1 MQRSA
6 AMLLRIKTKPAMTI
20 GSIPTQLCNTA
31 IIICLSN
38 RILVL
43 VVILTKST
51 SKKSITTH
59 PIQLC
64 RLILGK
70 GAHTQP
76 ITETI
81 TCTLLS
87 PVIRAIKPKIS
98 VKPIPC
104 RARATSMNLVR
115 RAVRVCSDAILV
127 RHRPTHWL
135 RTWCLQAGRRRRQ
148 RGDNQTH
155 SR

>member
-1 MQRSA
+1 MQ
-6 AMLLRIKTKPAMTI
+6 IYTGQGCTH
-20 GSIPTQLCNTA
+20 
-31 IIICLSN
+31 
-38 RILVL
+38 
-43 VVILTKST
+43 
-51 SKKSITTH
+51 TTNY
-59 PIQLC
+59 
-64 RLILGK
+64 K
-70 GAHTQP
+70 DN
-76 ITETI
+76 

-135 RTWCLQAGRRRRQ
+135 RTWCLQAGKQEEEEEETAGRQ
-148 RGDNQTH
+148 SDPQSLVQPMMYH
-155 SR
+155 P